1 MKQFVFTMMDDVCTA
16 NNKTEAQKQEVLK
29 VLTHY
34 GSVEDYDTVVAAER
48 ARYQAVIDN
57 QTKQIEGIKD
67 QDLTQDEMAM
77 VKAYRIAVSGVVA
90 QHKAVEEECRKT
102 IATLEGTLT
111 QFKNRIIAVVG
122 E

>member
-1 MKQFVFTMMDDVCTA
+1 MKQFVFTMKDDVCTQ

-34 GSVEDYDTVVAAER
+34 GSVEDFDTVLATER
-48 ARYQAVIDN
+48 AKYQEVIDN
-57 QTKQIEGIKD
+57 QTKQIEAIKD

-77 VKAYRIAVSGVVA
+77 VKAYRIAISGVVA

-102 IATLEGTLT
+102 ITTLETTLT
-111 QFKNRIIAVVG
+111 QFKGKVMALCG

>member
-1 MKQFVFTMMDDVCTA
+1 MKQFVFTMLDDVCTL

-34 GSVEDYDTVVAAER
+34 GKVEDFDTVLASER
-48 ARYQAVIDN
+48 AKYQEVIDN
-57 QTKQIEGIKD
+57 QTKQIEAIKE

-77 VKAYRIAVSGVVA
+77 VKAYRIAISGVVA
-90 QHKAVEEECRKT
+90 QHKAVEDECRKT
-102 IATLEGTLT
+102 IAPLEDTLT

>member
-1 MKQFVFTMMDDVCTA
+1 MKQFVFTMLDDVCTL

-34 GSVEDYDTVVAAER
+34 GKVEDFDTVLASER
-48 ARYQAVIDN
+48 AKYQEVIDN
-57 QTKQIEGIKD
+57 QTKQIEAIKE

-77 VKAYRIAVSGVVA
+77 VKAYRIAISGVVA

-102 IATLEGTLT
+102 IATLEDTLT